1 MGNKSGDAVLYF
13 GLDCVFW
20 GFYNVRVAFF
30 TRSYLSIM
38 EKHFETV

>member
-13 GLDCVFW
+13 DLIVCFLG
-20 GFYNVRVAFF
+20 GFNVRVEFF
-30 TRSYLSIM
+30 TRSHLSIM